1 MGGNYF
7 SNIFFHYGIEGG
19 IMEFCFYC
27 RKNVPT
33 NISEFNF
40 EENGKKVNITEYKC
54 MYCGKTIKIYR
65 EEKSV

>member
-1 MGGNYF
+1 
-7 SNIFFHYGIEGG
+7 
-19 IMEFCFYC
+19 MEFCFYC

-54 MYCGKTIKIYR
+54 MYCGKTIKIDR
-65 EEKSV
+65 EEKSNGQD